1 MERILGVNAG
11 RNQSIT
17 QEISSPS
24 RNDVNEADELSRSA
38 TEDGA
43 RKRGLSR
50 TFFEAVDEGE
60 VSWHRVVSC
69 FSLQLTIT
77 FV

>member
-1 MERILGVNAG
+1 M
-11 RNQSIT
+11 
-17 QEISSPS
+17 
-24 RNDVNEADELSRSA
+24 NEADELSRSA